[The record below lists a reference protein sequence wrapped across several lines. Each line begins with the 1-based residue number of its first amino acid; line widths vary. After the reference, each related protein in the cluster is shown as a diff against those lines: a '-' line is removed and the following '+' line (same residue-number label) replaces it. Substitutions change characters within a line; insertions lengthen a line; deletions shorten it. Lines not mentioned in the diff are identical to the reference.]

1 MVANT
6 ETGGSAVGLRLWRR
20 MRSVRVLVAACV
32 TLMTCAVA
40 VVAGGGGAVS
50 AASGPTCTFSDSF
63 DGLPLVLAVSPGTV
77 INISCTGLPD
87 STSYLL
93 VEASL
98 LVAIDPSAK
107 GLLTGTSVT
116 SLPGLE
122 ALIAATPELNA
133 DPLTWGFP
141 SSNANGDLTYAYTVP
156 STQPTDPNGTCPP
169 STEQLNS
176 GLIGCAV
183 AMIDLTTFK
192 PVTQGTFVLNYKGQ
206 PVLPPNPTLALSI
219 KAIPSTKKRSHP
231 KMVTLSDA
239 PGAKTF
245 WWLATLASIED
256 SLGGAS
262 GAGSIPVVV
271 QKGSKTITSSAAV
284 APATYN
290 GSVFTPPKLSGSFI
304 TKASR
309 GKITVT
315 LAETLLGF
323 PFNISAVQKL
333 QGTKAKKR

>member
-6 ETGGSAVGLRLWRR
+6 ETGGSAVGLRPRRR

-32 TLMTCAVA
+32 TLVTCAVA

-50 AASGPTCTFSDSF
+50 AASGPKCSFSNSF
-63 DGLPLVLAVSPGTV
+63 AGLPLVMQVSPGTV
-77 INISCTGLPD
+77 VNISCRGLPD

-98 LVAIDPSAK
+98 LVAIDPAAK

-116 SLPGLE
+116 SLLGLE

-141 SSNANGDLTYAYTVP
+141 SSNASGDLTYAYTVP
-156 STQPTDPNGTCPP
+156 STQPTDPNATCPP

-183 AMIDLTTFK
+183 AMIDLSTFK
-192 PVTQGTFVLNYKGQ
+192 PVTQGTFVMNYKGQ
-206 PVLPPNPTLALSI
+206 PILPPNPTLALSI
-219 KAIPSTKKRSHP
+219 KALPSTKRRPP
-231 KMVTLSDA
+231 KMVTVSDA
-239 PGAKTF
+239 PGAKTY

-262 GAGSIPVVV
+262 GGGSIPVVV
-271 QKGSKTITSSAAV
+271 QKGSRTLKSNAAV

-290 GSVFTPPKLSGSFI
+290 GRVFTPPKLSGSF
-304 TKASR
+304 TTNASR
-309 GKITVT
+309 GKITV
-315 LAETLLGF
+315 LLSENLLGF
-323 PFNISAVQKL
+323 PYAIYAEQTLQKP
-333 QGTKAKKR
+333 KAKR